1 MDYRYGY
8 NKKNKE
14 EVSIG
19 VKISLYVLGIV
30 IAFIPLIVRAA
41 EHNNNLSQF
50 PWFGAEDVSLD
61 VFLKVKGQ
69 VLVAVAVVML
79 LILAVNMFL
88 EAKSIKPPVWMYMVF
103 GYAGLT
109 VVSTVI
115 SKYRSFGFDG
125 MFEQHETLWVILAYC
140 IVLIYAFVVAKD
152 SYGINFVRTALGILA
167 VIQSGIGIS
176 QLVGADF
183 WGTKLGRYII
193 IPSSF
198 DNAESIRETLSFTFS
213 GSGNHQVYLTL
224 YNPNYVGSYAALV
237 FPIFLVLSLFSKK
250 IWKKVFWGVMTVVN
264 FLCAMGSGS
273 KTFLGAFVL
282 SAVFAIIIFRKKL
295 KKGWPVMIGF
305 AVVIIVSTTLYFRYI
320 GTSLISYVSNAIAV
334 QKNDSLLEKVELKK
348 DHAEI
353 TYNGEKFNVTYIPH
367 GEQAEIYF
375 SREDGKLIEYV
386 TNESDYS
393 FKLKDEKLQD
403 LTFKYMLPGGDM
415 PGYII
420 NCETPKGSFAFMS
433 TDEGYKLYTGPGKL
447 DDIYD
452 APAAVIK
459 DHDAFA
465 SGRGYI
471 WSRTFPV
478 FFKHLLLGTG
488 ADTFTVA
495 FPQNDYIGRLNG
507 GFGGMI
513 ITKPHDLFLQIG
525 VQSGG
530 LALICFLGIAVFYVI
545 QTFKLLW
552 KKELKDETETFGAA
566 IALGIIGYLFAGIF
580 NDSCVALAPL
590 YWVLLG
596 VGYGI
601 NAYIAKKEKVGS
613 ETNVGKNS

>member
-8 NKKNKE
+8 KKKKE
-14 EVSIG
+14 EVSIS

-30 IAFIPLIVRAA
+30 IAFIPLIVRATV
-41 EHNNNLSQF
+41 HNVNLSRF
-50 PWFGAEDVSLD
+50 PWFGFGDETLD

-69 VLVAVAVVML
+69 VLVAVAVVMI
-79 LILAVNMFL
+79 LILAFNMFL
-88 EAKSIKPPVWMYMVF
+88 EAKAVKPPVWMYLVF

-109 VVSTVI
+109 TVSTLI
-115 SKYRSFGFDG
+115 SEYRSYGFNG

-140 IVLIYAFVVAKD
+140 VVLIYAFMVAKD
-152 SYGINFVRTALGILA
+152 SYGIKFVRAALGVLA
-167 VIQSGIGIS
+167 VIQSVIGLS

-198 DNAESIRETLSFTFS
+198 ENADSIRDTLSFTFS

-224 YNPNYVGSYAALV
+224 YNPNYVGSYAALM
-237 FPIFLVLSLFSKK
+237 FPIFFVLSLFSEKL
-250 IWKKVFWGVMTVVN
+250 WKKVFWGVITVIN
-264 FLCAMGSGS
+264 FLSAMGSGS
-273 KTFLGAFVL
+273 KTFLGAFAI

-295 KKGWPVMIGF
+295 KKGWPIMVGF
-305 AVVIIVSTTLYFRYI
+305 ALIIIVSTTIYFRSI

-353 TYNGEKFNVTYIPH
+353 TYNGVKFNVSYTAK
-367 GEQAEIYF
+367 GEQASINF
-375 SREDGKLIEYV
+375 SREDNTPIEYTASEDGLEV
-386 TNESDYS
+386 T
-393 FKLKDEKLQD
+393 LKDEKLNGLSFQ
-403 LTFKYMLPGGDM
+403 YMHPDGDEE
-415 PGYII
+415 GYVI
-420 NCETPKGSFAFMS
+420 NCNTPKGSFAFMA
-433 TDEGYKLYTGPGKL
+433 TDDGYKIYTGPGKS
-447 DDIYD
+447 DDIYN
-452 APAAVIK
+452 APTAIIK

-488 ADTFTVA
+488 ADSFTVA
-495 FPQNDYIGRLNG
+495 FPQNDYIGRLNA

-513 ITKPHDLFLQIG
+513 ITKPHNLYLQIG

-530 LALICFLGIAVFYVI
+530 LALLCFLGIAVFYVI
-545 QTFKLLW
+545 QTFRLLW
-552 KKELKDETETFGAA
+552 KRELTGEIETFGAA
-566 IALGIIGYLFAGIF
+566 ISLGIIGYLVAGIF

-590 YWVLLG
+590 YWVFLG

-601 NAYIAKKEKVGS
+601 NAYIAKKGNVEN

>member
-8 NKKNKE
+8 KKKKE
-14 EVSIG
+14 EVSVS
-19 VKISLYVLGIV
+19 VKISLFVLGIV

-41 EHNNNLSQF
+41 EHNSNLSQF
-50 PWFGAEDVSLD
+50 PWFGADDVSLD

-69 VLVAVAVVML
+69 LLVAVAVVMII
-79 LILAVNMFL
+79 ILAFNMFL
-88 EAKSIKPPVWMYMVF
+88 EAKAIKPPVWMYLVF

-109 VVSTVI
+109 TISTVM
-115 SKYRSFGFDG
+115 SKYRSFGFNG
-125 MFEQHETLWVILAYC
+125 MFEQQETLWVILAYC
-140 IVLIYAFVVAKD
+140 VVLIYAFVFAKD
-152 SYGINFVRTALGILA
+152 SYGINFVRVALGILA
-167 VIQSGIGIS
+167 VVQSMIGLS

-183 WGTKLGRYII
+183 WGTKLGRYLI

-213 GSGNHQVYLTL
+213 GSGNHQVYLTF

-237 FPIFLVLSLFSKK
+237 FPIFLVLSIFSKK
-250 IWKKVFWGVMTVVN
+250 IWKKVFWGIMTVMN

-273 KTFLGAFVL
+273 KTFLGAFVV
-282 SAVFAIIIFRKKL
+282 SAVFAVIIFRKKL
-295 KKGWPVMIGF
+295 KKGWPIVVGF
-305 AVVIIVSTTLYFRYI
+305 AAIIIVSTTIYFRYI

-353 TYNGEKFNVTYIPH
+353 TYNGVKFNVTYTAE
-367 GEQAEIYF
+367 GEQASIYF
-375 SREDGKLIEYV
+375 SREDNTLIEYT
-386 TNESDYS
+386 TNEDGSLVT
-393 FKLKDEKLQD
+393 LKDEKLKD
-403 LTFKYMLPGGDM
+403 LSFQYMLPGGDM
-415 PGYII
+415 EGYLI
-420 NCETPKGSFAFMS
+420 NCNTPKGSFAFMA
-433 TDEGYKLYTGPGKL
+433 TDEGYKIYAGPGKL
-447 DDIYD
+447 DDIYN
-452 APAAVIK
+452 APAAIIK

-478 FFKHLLLGTG
+478 YFKHLLLGTG
-488 ADTFTVA
+488 ADTFTIA

-530 LALICFLGIAVFYVI
+530 LALFCFVGIAVLYVI

-552 KKELKDETETFGAA
+552 KREMKEETETFGAA
-566 IALGIIGYLFAGIF
+566 ISLGIIGYLFAGIF

-601 NAYIAKKEKVGS
+601 NAYIAKKENVEN

>member
-8 NKKNKE
+8 KNKKKE
-14 EVSIG
+14 EVSVS
-19 VKISLYVLGIV
+19 VKISLFVLGIV

-41 EHNNNLSQF
+41 EHNNNLNSF

-69 VLVAVAVVML
+69 LLVVVAVVML
-79 LILAVNMFL
+79 VILAFNMFL
-88 EAKSIKPPVWMYMVF
+88 EAKAIKPPVWMYLVF

-109 VVSTVI
+109 IISTVI
-115 SKYRSFGFDG
+115 SEYRSFGFNG

-140 IVLIYAFVVAKD
+140 VVLIYAFAVAKD
-152 SYGINFVRTALGILA
+152 SYGINFVRIALGILA
-167 VIQSGIGIS
+167 VVQSVIGLS
-176 QLVGADF
+176 QLVGDDF
-183 WGTKLGRYII
+183 WGTKLGRYLI

-237 FPIFLVLSLFSKK
+237 FPIFLVLSIFSKK
-250 IWKKVFWGVMTVVN
+250 IWKKIFWGVITVIN

-273 KTFLGAFVL
+273 KTFLGAFAI
-282 SAVFAIIIFRKKL
+282 SAVFALILFRKKL
-295 KKGWPVMIGF
+295 KKGWPIVVGF
-305 AVVIIVSTTLYFRYI
+305 AAIIIASTTIYFRYI

-334 QKNDSLLEKVELKK
+334 QKNDSLLENVELKK

-353 TYNGEKFNVTYIPH
+353 TYNGVKFNVIYKAE
-367 GEQAEIYF
+367 GEQASIYF
-375 SREDGKLIEYV
+375 SREDNTLIEYT
-386 TNESDYS
+386 TNEDGSLVM
-393 FKLKDEKLQD
+393 LKDDRLKD
-403 LTFKYMLPGGDM
+403 LSFQYLLAGEDIE
-415 PGYII
+415 GYVI
-420 NCETPKGSFAFMS
+420 NCNTPKGSFAFMA
-433 TDEGYKLYTGPGKL
+433 TDEGYKIYAGPGKL
-447 DDIYD
+447 DDIYN
-452 APAAVIK
+452 APTAVIK

-488 ADTFTVA
+488 ADSFTVA

-513 ITKPHDLFLQIG
+513 ITKPHDLYLQIG

-530 LALICFLGIAVFYVI
+530 LALLCFLGIAVFYVI

-552 KKELKDETETFGAA
+552 KRELKGETETFGAA
-566 IALGIIGYLFAGIF
+566 ISLGIIGYLVAGIF

-590 YWVLLG
+590 YWVILG

-601 NAYIAKKEKVGS
+601 NAYIAKKENVEN

>member
-8 NKKNKE
+8 KNKKKE
-14 EVSIG
+14 EVSVS
-19 VKISLYVLGIV
+19 VKISLFVLGIV

-41 EHNNNLSQF
+41 EHNNNLNSF

-69 VLVAVAVVML
+69 LLVVVAVVMII
-79 LILAVNMFL
+79 ILAFNMFL
-88 EAKSIKPPVWMYMVF
+88 EAKAIKPPVWMYLVF

-109 VVSTVI
+109 IISTVI
-115 SKYRSFGFDG
+115 SEYRSFGFNG

-140 IVLIYAFVVAKD
+140 VVLIYAFAVAKD
-152 SYGINFVRTALGILA
+152 SYGINFVRIALGILA
-167 VIQSGIGIS
+167 VVQSVIGLS
-176 QLVGADF
+176 QLVGDDF
-183 WGTKLGRYII
+183 WGTKLGRYLI

-237 FPIFLVLSLFSKK
+237 FPIFLVLSIFSKK
-250 IWKKVFWGVMTVVN
+250 IWKKIFWGVITVIN

-273 KTFLGAFVL
+273 KTFLGAFAI
-282 SAVFAIIIFRKKL
+282 SAVFALILFRKKL
-295 KKGWPVMIGF
+295 KKGWPIVVGF
-305 AVVIIVSTTLYFRYI
+305 AAIIIASTTIYFRYI

-334 QKNDSLLEKVELKK
+334 QKNDSLLENVELKK

-353 TYNGEKFNVTYIPH
+353 TYNGVKFNVIYKAE
-367 GEQAEIYF
+367 GEQASIYF
-375 SREDGKLIEYV
+375 SREDNTLIEYT
-386 TNESDYS
+386 TNEDGSLVM
-393 FKLKDEKLQD
+393 LKDDRLKD
-403 LTFKYMLPGGDM
+403 LSFQYLLAGEDIE
-415 PGYII
+415 GYVI
-420 NCETPKGSFAFMS
+420 NCNIPKGSFAFMA
-433 TDEGYKLYTGPGKL
+433 TDEGYKIYAGPGKL
-447 DDIYD
+447 DDIYN

-488 ADTFTVA
+488 ADSFTVA

-513 ITKPHDLFLQIG
+513 ITKPHDLYLQVG

-530 LALICFLGIAVFYVI
+530 LALLCFLGIAVFYVI

-552 KKELKDETETFGAA
+552 KRELKGETETFGAA
-566 IALGIIGYLFAGIF
+566 ISLGIIGYLVAGIF

-590 YWVLLG
+590 YWVILG

-601 NAYIAKKEKVGS
+601 NAYIAKKENVEN

>member
-8 NKKNKE
+8 KKKKE
-14 EVSIG
+14 EVSVS
-19 VKISLYVLGIV
+19 VKISLFVLGIV

-41 EHNNNLSQF
+41 EHNSNLSQF
-50 PWFGAEDVSLD
+50 PWFGADDVSLD

-69 VLVAVAVVML
+69 LLVAVAVVMII
-79 LILAVNMFL
+79 ILAFNMFL
-88 EAKSIKPPVWMYMVF
+88 EAKAIKPPVWMYLVF

-109 VVSTVI
+109 TISTVM
-115 SKYRSFGFDG
+115 SKYRSFGFNG
-125 MFEQHETLWVILAYC
+125 MFEQQETLWVILAYC
-140 IVLIYAFVVAKD
+140 VVLIYAFVFAKD
-152 SYGINFVRTALGILA
+152 SYGINFVRVALGILA
-167 VIQSGIGIS
+167 VVQSMIGLS

-183 WGTKLGRYII
+183 WGTKLGRYLI

-213 GSGNHQVYLTL
+213 GSGNHQVYLTF

-237 FPIFLVLSLFSKK
+237 FPIFLVLSIFSKK
-250 IWKKVFWGVMTVVN
+250 IWKKVFWGIMTVMN

-273 KTFLGAFVL
+273 KTFLGAFVV
-282 SAVFAIIIFRKKL
+282 SAVFAVIIFRKKL
-295 KKGWPVMIGF
+295 KKGWPIVVGF
-305 AVVIIVSTTLYFRYI
+305 AAIIIVSTTIYFRYI

-353 TYNGEKFNVTYIPH
+353 TYNGVKFNVTYTAE
-367 GEQAEIYF
+367 GEQASIYF
-375 SREDGKLIEYV
+375 SREDNTLIEYT
-386 TNESDYS
+386 TNEDGSLVT
-393 FKLKDEKLQD
+393 LKDEKLKD
-403 LTFKYMLPGGDM
+403 LSFQYMLPGGDM
-415 PGYII
+415 EGYLI
-420 NCETPKGSFAFMS
+420 NCNTPKGSFAFMA
-433 TDEGYKLYTGPGKL
+433 TDEGYKIYAGPGKL
-447 DDIYD
+447 DDIYN
-452 APAAVIK
+452 APAAIIK

-478 FFKHLLLGTG
+478 YFKHLLLGTG
-488 ADTFTVA
+488 ADTFTIA

-530 LALICFLGIAVFYVI
+530 LALFCFVGIAVLYII

-552 KKELKDETETFGAA
+552 KRELKEETETFGAA
-566 IALGIIGYLFAGIF
+566 ISLGIIGYLFAGIF

-601 NAYIAKKEKVGS
+601 NAYIAKKENVEN

>member
-8 NKKNKE
+8 KEKKD

-19 VKISLYVLGIV
+19 TKISLFLLGIV
-30 IAFIPLIVRAA
+30 IAIIPLIVRAA
-41 EHNNNLSQF
+41 EHNSNLSQF
-50 PWFGAEDVSLD
+50 AWFSGGDDSLD

-69 VLVAVAVVML
+69 LLVAVAVAMILML
-79 LILAVNMFL
+79 AYKAFL
-88 EAKSIKPPVWMYMVF
+88 EAKMVKPPVWMYMVL

-109 VVSTVI
+109 IISTI
-115 SKYRSFGFDG
+115 TSKYRSFGLKG

-140 IVLIYAFVVAKD
+140 VVLVYAFVVAQD
-152 SYGINFVRTALGILA
+152 SYGIGFIRVALGVLA
-167 VIQSGIGIS
+167 TIHSYIGIT
-176 QLVGADF
+176 QLIGEDF
-183 WGTKLGRYII
+183 WGSKLGRFLI

-198 DNAESIRETLSFTFS
+198 DGAESIRENLSFTFS

-237 FPIFLVLSLFSKK
+237 FPIFLVLAIFSKK
-250 IWKKVFWGVMTVVN
+250 MWQKVFWGIITIIN

-273 KTFLGAFVL
+273 KTFLGAFVV
-282 SAVFAIIIFRKKL
+282 SAIFAIILFRKKL
-295 KKGWPVMIGF
+295 KKGWPIMLGF
-305 AVVIIVSTTLYFRYI
+305 IAVIIASSAIYFNYVGLNI
-320 GTSLISYVSNAIAV
+320 VSYVSDALAAK
-334 QKNDSLLEKVELKK
+334 KNDSLLEKVEL
-348 DHAEI
+348 EQSYVQI
-353 TYNGEKFNVTYIPH
+353 TYNGVKFRVSYEADGEK
-367 GEQAEIYF
+367 AALYF
-375 SREDGKLIEYV
+375 FREDGKMMEYETNAEGSLV
-386 TNESDYS
+386 TLKDD
-393 FKLKDEKLQD
+393 KLKDLSFEYLIA
-403 LTFKYMLPGGDM
+403 GGSTG
-415 PGYII
+415 GYII
-420 NCETPKGSFAFMS
+420 NCNTPKGSFAIMN
-433 TDEGYKLYTGPGKL
+433 TEHGYKLYTGPDKV

-478 FFKHLLLGTG
+478 FFNHLLLGTG

-507 GFGGMI
+507 GFGSMI
-513 ITKPHDLFLQIG
+513 ITKPHNLFLQIG

-530 LALICFLGIAVFYVI
+530 LALLCFLGFAIIYIV

-552 KKELKDETETFGAA
+552 KRELSGEIETFGAA
-566 IALGIIGYLFAGIF
+566 ISLGIIGYLVAGIF

-590 YWVLLG
+590 YWVFLG

-601 NAYIAKKEKVGS
+601 NAYIAKLEK
-613 ETNVGKNS
+613 

>member
-8 NKKNKE
+8 KKKKE
-14 EVSIG
+14 EVSVS
-19 VKISLYVLGIV
+19 VKISLFVLGIV

-41 EHNNNLSQF
+41 EHNSNLSQF
-50 PWFGAEDVSLD
+50 PWFGADDVSLD

-69 VLVAVAVVML
+69 LLVAVAVVMII
-79 LILAVNMFL
+79 ILAFNMFL
-88 EAKSIKPPVWMYMVF
+88 EAKAIKPPVWMYLVF

-109 VVSTVI
+109 TISTVM
-115 SKYRSFGFDG
+115 SKYRSFGFNG
-125 MFEQHETLWVILAYC
+125 MFEQQETLWVILAYC
-140 IVLIYAFVVAKD
+140 VVLIYAFVFAKD
-152 SYGINFVRTALGILA
+152 SYGINFVRVALGILA
-167 VIQSGIGIS
+167 VVQSMIGLS

-183 WGTKLGRYII
+183 WGTKLGRYLI

-213 GSGNHQVYLTL
+213 GSGNHQVYLTF

-237 FPIFLVLSLFSKK
+237 FPIFLVLSIFSKK
-250 IWKKVFWGVMTVVN
+250 IWKKVFWGIMTVMN

-273 KTFLGAFVL
+273 KTFLGAFVM
-282 SAVFAIIIFRKKL
+282 SAVFAVIIFRKKL
-295 KKGWPVMIGF
+295 KKGWPIVVGF
-305 AVVIIVSTTLYFRYI
+305 AAIIIVSTTIYFRYI

-353 TYNGEKFNVTYIPH
+353 TYNGVKFNVTYTTE
-367 GEQAEIYF
+367 GEQASIYF
-375 SREDGKLIEYV
+375 SREDNTLIEYT
-386 TNESDYS
+386 TNEDGSLVT
-393 FKLKDEKLQD
+393 LKDEKLKD
-403 LTFKYMLPGGDM
+403 LSFQYMLPGGDM
-415 PGYII
+415 EGYLI
-420 NCETPKGSFAFMS
+420 NCNTPKGSFAFMA
-433 TDEGYKLYTGPGKL
+433 TDEGYKIYAGPGKL
-447 DDIYD
+447 DDIYN
-452 APAAVIK
+452 APAAIIK

-471 WSRTFPV
+471 WSRTCPV
-478 FFKHLLLGTG
+478 YFKHLLLGTG
-488 ADTFTVA
+488 ADTFTIA

-530 LALICFLGIAVFYVI
+530 LALFCFVGIAVLYII

-552 KKELKDETETFGAA
+552 KRELKEETETFGAA
-566 IALGIIGYLFAGIF
+566 ISLGIIGYLFAGIF

-601 NAYIAKKEKVGS
+601 NAYIAKKENVEN
-613 ETNVGKNS
+613 ETNVRKNS